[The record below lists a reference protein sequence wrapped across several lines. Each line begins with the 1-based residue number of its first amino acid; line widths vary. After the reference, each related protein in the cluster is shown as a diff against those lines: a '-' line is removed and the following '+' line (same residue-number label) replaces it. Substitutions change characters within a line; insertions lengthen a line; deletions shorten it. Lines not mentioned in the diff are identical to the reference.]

1 MKGIKVIAGNKNKIK
16 EEAPGAYKD
25 IEEVVRIV
33 IECGW
38 AKAVARM
45 IPLAVLKG

>member
-1 MKGIKVIAGNKNKIK
+1 MKGIKLVAGDRSRIK

-33 IECGW
+33 VKCGCQYRSCYTPSP
-38 AKAVARM
+38 VNCR
-45 IPLAVLKG
+45 L